1 MTVQI
6 PSHFSYSQLA
16 AYSNCPYQYRF
27 AHVLKIPTRGKEQFS
42 FGKTMH
48 STLQK
53 LFLLL
58 EEKKG
63 LGQGELFGGITS
75 PTPPLQGGQVNPPF
89 ERGAGGLIS
98 LDEILKLYE
107 QSWIDDWYNSKQ
119 SKQERKKQGREI
131 LQVFYEKHKNNW
143 PDAIFLEKGF
153 SWKITAGAEAYTVR
167 GAIDRIDKIDSG
179 LKLVDYKTGAAKDKL
194 SFEEKEQ
201 LLIYQLAAGE
211 LFKKPVA
218 ALAFYYLEDNSEVEF
233 LGTTRDLEKIKAKII
248 NTIKEIKQGNFAP
261 KPGRLCAFCDYRAIC
276 EFRA

>member
-1 MTVQI
+1 M
-6 PSHFSYSQLA
+6 
-16 AYSNCPYQYRF
+16 
-27 AHVLKIPTRGKEQFS
+27 
-42 FGKTMH
+42 
-48 STLQK
+48 
-53 LFLLL
+53 
-58 EEKKG
+58 
-63 LGQGELFGGITS
+63 
-75 PTPPLQGGQVNPPF
+75 
-89 ERGAGGLIS
+89 
-98 LDEILKLYE
+98 
-107 QSWIDDWYNSKQ
+107 
-119 SKQERKKQGREI
+119 
-131 LQVFYEKHKNNW
+131 
-143 PDAIFLEKGF
+143 EKGF